1 MLPRRVSLLLWAV
14 VALTSQVHL
23 AVSFVHHPGGA
34 TTLSHW
40 PTTKYSSTTARP
52 SAEDPTRQQQQQ
64 QQQVPVDTDAVNG
77 DAAAGLIR
85 QSDAKSQLFA
95 SFAAL
100 SLSDQYDAVL
110 TGLCAKILDSTDMK
124 EEEAVQALEDPL
136 QLIEEMNEKRIPA
149 SARSLMALVDVRV
162 KPHFTYLVLILFL

>member
-162 KPHFTYLVLILFL
+162 KPHFA

>member
-14 VALTSQVHL
+14 VVLTSQVHL
-23 AVSFVHHPGGA
+23 AVSFVHHPRGV
-34 TTLSHW
+34 TTSSHW

-52 SAEDPTRQQQQQ
+52 SAEDPTRQQQ